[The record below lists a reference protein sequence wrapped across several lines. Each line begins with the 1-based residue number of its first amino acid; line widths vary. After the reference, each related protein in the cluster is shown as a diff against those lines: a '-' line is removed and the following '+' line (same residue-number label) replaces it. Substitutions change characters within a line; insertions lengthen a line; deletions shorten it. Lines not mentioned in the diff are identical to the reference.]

1 MNSKQSASSH
11 GKIEPLWLEQVKPGM
26 RLPLPNF
33 DCTAELV
40 AGYAELLDAKHP
52 IHVDPEYAKQTRFGR
67 LIAHGPLIIAKSL
80 GMLGEVFGEALRVML
95 DVGEWRFYGP
105 VFVGAKVR
113 LECFVVDMNAPKG
126 SSSGAVRLEIR
137 VMAEDGGLAQRG
149 TASVLLSRK
158 PKV

>member
-1 MNSKQSASSH
+1 MNPKQPASIH
-11 GKIEPLWLEQVKPGM
+11 GNTEPLWLDQINPGM
-26 RLPLPNF
+26 RLPLPDF

-113 LECFVVDMNAPKG
+113 LECFVVDVNAPKG

-149 TASVLLSRK
+149 TASVLLSRR
-158 PKV
+158 PKA

>member
-1 MNSKQSASSH
+1 MNPKQPTRHGSA
-11 GKIEPLWLEQVKPGM
+11 EPLWLDRIKPGM
-26 RLPLPNF
+26 RLPLPEL
-33 DCTAELV
+33 DCTAKLV

-80 GMLGEVFGEALRVML
+80 GMLGEVFGEALQVML

-105 VFVGAKVR
+105 VFVGDKVR
-113 LECFVVDMNAPKG
+113 LECFVVDVNAPKG

-137 VMAEDGGLAQRG
+137 VMAGDGGLSQRG

-158 PKV
+158 PKA